1 MWRIIASGTLF
12 QVAWLVCVAADNVPL
27 VVGVTAVNFAL
38 HWYLIANRQ
47 QDFLW
52 VVLISAAGILLDAT
66 MFQLGILQNSDAGRL
81 PPYWLVF
88 LWLNFSLALRYCFVF
103 LQRNLWLAGAIGAVA
118 GPFSYYCGTLLND
131 SVTLQPPLYRSLLIL
146 AAIWAC
152 FLPAAASLA
161 RSACFR
167 RMENA

>member
-1 MWRIIASGTLF
+1 MFQVTWLICVADDNMQLVIGITVVNLVVHWKFIAS
-12 QVAWLVCVAADNVPL
+12 
-27 VVGVTAVNFAL
+27 
-38 HWYLIANRQ
+38 RQ
-47 QDFLW
+47 QDFLLW
-52 VVLISAAGILLDAT
+52 VVVISGAGILLDGS

-88 LWLNFSLALRYCFVF
+88 LWLNFSLALRYCFGF
-103 LQRNLWLAGAIGAVA
+103 LQRNLWLACAIGAVA

-146 AAIWAC
+146 VVTWAC

-167 RMENA
+167 RAESA